1 MFFMY
6 VCWANEDKVN
16 IKQHKTLLDKY
27 SMVVIDV
34 SVLVQEE
41 CFSIDVSAFT

>member
-6 VCWANEDKVN
+6 VCWPNEDKVN
-16 IKQHKTLLDKY
+16 VKQQETLWDKY

-34 SVLVQEE
+34 SVLV
-41 CFSIDVSAFT
+41 